1 MRVLHVH
8 IASAV
13 WKPHPSNDLEGLTAK
28 RVNRHRHNDSLPDIS
43 SDFGGSLDMLS
54 RPKPLSNAHLLD
66 READRVRV
74 THPFHPLFDRE
85 LEIVDRRHFQDEEY
99 VYVDIGN
106 SEVARLPEVWTSLG
120 PADPF
125 IAISAGRS
133 IFLVKDLVRL
143 SRLVADLLR
152 ESQAPDRNG
161 GEDVM

>member
-1 MRVLHVH
+1 
-8 IASAV
+8 
-13 WKPHPSNDLEGLTAK
+13 
-28 RVNRHRHNDSLPDIS
+28 
-43 SDFGGSLDMLS
+43 MLFH
-54 RPKPLSNAHLLD
+54 PKPLSNAHLLD

-143 SRLVADLLR
+143 SRLIADLLR

>member
-1 MRVLHVH
+1 M
-8 IASAV
+8 
-13 WKPHPSNDLEGLTAK
+13 
-28 RVNRHRHNDSLPDIS
+28 
-43 SDFGGSLDMLS
+43 
-54 RPKPLSNAHLLD
+54 
-66 READRVRV
+66 

-106 SEVARLPEVWTSLG
+106 GEVARLPEVWTSLG
-120 PADPF
+120 PVNPF

-143 SRLVADLLR
+143 SRLVADLPR
-152 ESQAPDRNG
+152 ENQTPDRNG

>member
-1 MRVLHVH
+1 MIAISHLAPTLHGIEQGSAEEVVPEPTAFRSIPSVKAPDVLSH
-8 IASAV
+8 
-13 WKPHPSNDLEGLTAK
+13 L
-28 RVNRHRHNDSLPDIS
+28 
-43 SDFGGSLDMLS
+43 
-54 RPKPLSNAHLLD
+54 KPLGNAHLLD

-106 SEVARLPEVWTSLG
+106 GEVARLPDVWTSLG